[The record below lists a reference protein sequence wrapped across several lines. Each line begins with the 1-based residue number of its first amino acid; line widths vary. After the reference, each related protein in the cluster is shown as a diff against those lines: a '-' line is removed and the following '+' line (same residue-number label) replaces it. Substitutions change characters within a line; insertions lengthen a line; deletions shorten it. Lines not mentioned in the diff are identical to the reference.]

1 MWRYLSCCLLIAL
14 PAYAQ
19 DITGDLNTNI
29 GDNTNVDSNNQSSTT
44 NNNYNATG
52 AGQAAP
58 VMSAISPTITG
69 GGGNDSCLIPKTQGI
84 QLSIM
89 GASSGGMEQDP
100 KCNRRKDARLMGTP
114 QQVGGLGLQ
123 VSGISIMCSDAVVF
137 KAMLLANTPCPVMD
151 VDRGALAMGRDA
163 IRLYRRQPEIFVV
176 GYAQDRA
183 FYDAVLKIGQELEDV
198 QETTVTK
205 YEPLSAQFRGSR
217 SGRRAGQDKQPDQQP
232 NGD

>member
-1 MWRYLSCCLLIAL
+1 MWRYLSCYLLIAL
-14 PAYAQ
+14 PVYAQ

-29 GDNTNVDSNNQSSTT
+29 GDDANVDSNNSSSTT

-52 AGQAAP
+52 AAQAAP

-151 VDRGALAMGRDA
+151 VDSGALAMGRDA
-163 IRLYRRQPEIFVV
+163 IKLYRRQPEIFVI
-176 GYAQDRA
+176 GYSQDRA

-205 YEPLSAQFRGSR
+205 YEPLSVQFRGSR
-217 SGRRAGQDKQPDQQP
+217 RRGTGQDYQLDKQPD
-232 NGD
+232 GD